1 VCTVSTL
8 EIARFLASG
17 DIELSMPVRDWV
29 ERSLAELGA
38 ETLVV
43 THDVALESYAL
54 PGRFHRDPAD
64 RMLVAGARCHDLT
77 VLTADERILRYR
89 DVRSIDVRR

>member
-1 VCTVSTL
+1 V
-8 EIARFLASG
+8 ASG
-17 DIELSMPVRDWV
+17 GIELSMPLRDWV
-29 ERSLAELGA
+29 ARSLAELHA

-43 THDVALESYAL
+43 THDVALEAYAL

-64 RMLVAGARCHDLT
+64 RMLVAAARCHGLT

-89 DVRSIDVRR
+89 DVRAIDVRR